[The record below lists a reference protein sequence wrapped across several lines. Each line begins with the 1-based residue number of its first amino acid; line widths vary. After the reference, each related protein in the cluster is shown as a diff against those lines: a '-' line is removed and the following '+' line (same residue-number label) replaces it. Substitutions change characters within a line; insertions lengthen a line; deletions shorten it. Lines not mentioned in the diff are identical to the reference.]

1 MQTRK
6 QLLAGYLAIA
16 AVLAAAAGL
25 FLWTAGIFGE
35 SSPASAISAENHAP
49 VIVLDPGHGGEDGGA
64 SAADGTLE
72 KDLNLAV
79 AEGVYHLLSAAGFDV
94 RMTRTDDRLLY
105 DLYGDLSDYGGY
117 KKTYDLKNRLRFTRE
132 AEADLFVSIHMN
144 KFPQTNVRGLQVWHA
159 AVPGSRETAET
170 IRTYAASYL
179 SPEHKR
185 IVKEATS
192 AIYLLHRIEIPAVM
206 VECGFLSNG
215 EDLAKLQSE
224 DYRRQLALTV
234 ACAVAASVTDRA
246 AG

>member
-1 MQTRK
+1 MQKQK

-16 AVLAAAAGL
+16 AVLAAAAGF
-25 FLWTAGIFGE
+25 FLWTTGILGG
-35 SSPASAISAENHAP
+35 SSPAAVLAAQSRIP

-79 AEGVYHLLSAAGFDV
+79 AEGVYQLLSASGFDV

-105 DLYGDLSDYGGY
+105 DLYGDLTDYGGY

-206 VECGFLSNG
+206 VECGFLSNS
-215 EDLAKLQSE
+215 EDLAKLKDETYQK
-224 DYRRQLALTV
+224 QLALTV

>member
-1 MQTRK
+1 MQK
-6 QLLAGYLAIA
+6 QGQLV
-16 AVLAAAAGL
+16 AVFFTVSVILGALSAFFLWAAGL
-25 FLWTAGIFGE
+25 MEKPHPTAI
-35 SSPASAISAENHAP
+35 PAAAEKVP

-72 KDLNLAV
+72 KNLNLAV

-117 KKTYDLKNRLRFTRE
+117 KKTYDLKNRLRFARE

-170 IRTYAASYL
+170 IRAYASSYL
-179 SPEHKR
+179 APEHKR
-185 IVKEATS
+185 SVKEATS

-224 DYRRQLALTV
+224 DYRRQLSLTV
-234 ACAVAASVTDRA
+234 ACAVAASVTDRT